1 MGYAKTC
8 LVTLEKDVSR
18 VVYCYP
24 CKLKV
29 DKKNKE
35 GMVLIGT

>member
-1 MGYAKTC
+1 MGHAKTC

-18 VVYCYP
+18 AVYYP